1 MSNQPTNQP
10 NPQLFFETINA
21 YQRTAALKAAIELDL
36 FSAIA
41 KGSDAPESI
50 AAACRI
56 APRGA
61 RILADYLT
69 LLGFLTKSQGR
80 YRLTPDTAAFL
91 DKASPAYLGGAVQ
104 FLCSPQLRDRSDDLT
119 NAARAGGAPPEDNT
133 LEPDHDI
140 WVRFARGMAPLMQI
154 PAQALAKRVLADKP
168 TAPIKVLDV
177 AAGHGVFGIAI
188 ARHNPNARIV
198 ATDWANV
205 LAVARENAQKA
216 GVIDR
221 YQLLP
226 GSAFDVDFGGDYDA
240 VLLTNF
246 LHHFNPGACAALLQ
260 KVRAALKP
268 GGRAFALEFVPND
281 DRVTPPP
288 SAGFALTMLATTP
301 QGDAYTAAEYER
313 MFKNAGFSR
322 FECAN
327 LEGTMQQVVTAQP

>member
-1 MSNQPTNQP
+1 MSTQPANQP
-10 NPQLFFETINA
+10 NPQLFFEIINA

-41 KGSDAPESI
+41 KGNDAPDSI
-50 AAACRI
+50 ATAIRI

-80 YRLTPDTAAFL
+80 YRLVPDTAAFL
-91 DKASPAYLGGAVQ
+91 DRASPGYLGGAIE
-104 FLCSPQLRDRSDDLT
+104 FLCTPKLRERFDDLT

-133 LEPDHDI
+133 LDPDHDI
-140 WVRFARGMAPLMQI
+140 WVRFARGMAPLMQM
-154 PAQALAKRVLADKP
+154 PAEALAKRVLAENP
-168 TAPIKVLDV
+168 TAPMKVLDV
-177 AAGHGVFGIAI
+177 AAGHGVFGTTV

-226 GSAFDVDFGGDYDA
+226 GSAFDVDLGRDYDV

-246 LHHFNPGACAALLQ
+246 LHHFNPGACTALLK
-260 KVRAALKP
+260 KVRGALKP
-268 GGRAFALEFVPND
+268 GGRALALEFIPNE

-288 SAGFALTMLATTP
+288 SAGFALVMLATTP
-301 QGDAYTAAEYER
+301 QGDAYTAPEYKQ
-313 MFKNAGFSR
+313 MFDAAGFSR
-322 FECAN
+322 FESSN
-327 LEGTMQQVVTAQP
+327 LEGTMQQVVTAYR

>member
-1 MSNQPTNQP
+1 MSNQPANQP

-36 FSAIA
+36 FSAIG
-41 KGSDAPESI
+41 KGNNTPESI
-50 AAACRI
+50 ATAIRI

-80 YRLTPDTAAFL
+80 YRLTPDIAAFL
-91 DKASPAYLGGAVQ
+91 DRASPGYLGGAIE
-104 FLCSPQLRDRSDDLT
+104 FLCAPKLRERFDDLT
-119 NAARAGGAPPEDNT
+119 SAARVGGAPPADNT
-133 LEPDHDI
+133 LDPDHDI
-140 WVRFARGMAPLMQI
+140 WVRFARGMAPLMQM
-154 PAQALAKRVLADKP
+154 PAEALTKRVLADKP
-168 TAPIKVLDV
+168 TVPIKVLDI

-205 LAVARENAQKA
+205 LAVARENALKA

-226 GSAFDVDFGGDYDA
+226 GSAFDVDFGGDYDI

-246 LHHFNPGACAALLQ
+246 LHHFNSGACTALL
-260 KVRAALKP
+260 KRVRAALKP
-268 GGRAFALEFVPND
+268 GGRALALEFVPNE

-288 SAGFALTMLATTP
+288 SAGFALVMLATTP
-301 QGDAYTAAEYER
+301 QGDAYTAPEYEQ
-313 MFKNAGFSR
+313 MFNSAGFSR
-322 FECAN
+322 FECSN
-327 LEGTMQQVVTAQP
+327 LEGTMQQVVTAHR